1 MSCFS
6 SASSSISPKPSSW
19 WEYPDEIIR
28 ENSDSLNE
36 CKSDSR
42 SAMESHSFSRE
53 IPQESESINERC
65 NRQPFEVTWEPCTA
79 VTADSHGE
87 VH

>member
-1 MSCFS
+1 
-6 SASSSISPKPSSW
+6 
-19 WEYPDEIIR
+19 
-28 ENSDSLNE
+28 
-36 CKSDSR
+36 
-42 SAMESHSFSRE
+42 MESHSFSRE